1 MSELPFLEEYA
12 GQTTEELL
20 ALEGQYRA
28 DSLVLAFESAIMQ
41 KETRGEDLTDEECVV
56 LAIEALEREVNNGGY
71 HQFFVNTMEFTPIIV
86 TSLNMI
92 GCPAVARITKRAID
106 ALGLGDHPSCEA
118 IETVIYDD
126 DDARDEKLQEC
137 DSEYFETA
145 GCLADPLLE
154 FIKENRA
161 GISLP

>member
-1 MSELPFLEEYA
+1 MSELPFLDRYS

-20 ALEGQYRA
+20 ALEGKYRA
-28 DSLVLAFESAIMQ
+28 DSLVLAFEAGIMR
-41 KETRGEDLTDEECVV
+41 KEARGEDLTDEECVV

-71 HQFFVNTMEFTPIIV
+71 HQFFVNTMEFAPIIV
-86 TSLNMI
+86 TALNMI
-92 GCPAVARITKRAID
+92 GCPEVARITKRAID

-145 GCLADPLLE
+145 GCLGEPLLE